1 MSEDNTQFGVGAD
14 RFSYE
19 DVLMRIGSSSELL
32 MDVLE
37 LLTAFIMVGLFAIG
51 VYDLGLKMY
60 LMITEGTFTD
70 PEVVIK
76 LIDTA
81 LLLMIIVEIYRTV
94 IAYVEDLNILPI
106 VLNVGIIAMSRKI
119 ISFRTA
125 KYATPT
131 DALLSALSYGLLLL
145 IVIAGFYLIH
155 RIQQDTSFNI
165 FTAGE
170 EGYEEPE

>member
-1 MSEDNTQFGVGAD
+1 
-14 RFSYE
+14 
-19 DVLMRIGSSSELL
+19 

-60 LMITEGTFTD
+60 LMIVSGTYTD
-70 PEVVIK
+70 PNAVIK

-125 KYATPT
+125 KYATPRN
-131 DALLSALSYGLLLL
+131 ALLSAISYGVLL
-145 IVIAGFYLIH
+145 IVVVGAFYLIH
-155 RIQQDTSFNI
+155 RTQQETSFNI
-165 FTAGE
+165 FSSGE
-170 EGYEEPE
+170 SGTDADST

>member
-60 LMITEGTFTD
+60 LMIVEGTFTD

-76 LIDTA
+76 
-81 LLLMIIVEIYRTV
+81 
-94 IAYVEDLNILPI
+94 P
-106 VLNVGIIAMSRKI
+106 S
-119 ISFRTA
+119 
-125 KYATPT
+125 TPR
-131 DALLSALSYGLLLL
+131 SC
-145 IVIAGFYLIH
+145 
-155 RIQQDTSFNI
+155 
-165 FTAGE
+165 
-170 EGYEEPE
+170 